1 VVLLVGSAQFG
12 AQIAEE
18 LYQSGR
24 KVYLSVSCARCV
36 PCRYR
41 GKETNWWHDRMG
53 EYDRTV
59 DQLPS
64 PQAKFASK
72 PMISGT
78 KGGHTLNLHQ
88 FVRDGVTLL
97 GCIQGVKDGRVILAQ
112 DLRENLPAPTNS
124 KTISLRPLTNSSRKN
139 GLDARE
145 EVLPKFRDGYDA
157 EQVSELDLEAANI
170 NIVIWATGYSFGFS
184 MVRLPIFDG
193 DSYPVQKR
201 GITRYRICTL

>member
-1 VVLLVGSAQFG
+1 
-12 AQIAEE
+12 
-18 LYQSGR
+18 
-24 KVYLSVSCARCV
+24 
-36 PCRYR
+36 
-41 GKETNWWHDRMG
+41 
-53 EYDRTV
+53 
-59 DQLPS
+59 
-64 PQAKFASK
+64 
-72 PMISGT
+72 MISGT

-88 FVRDGVTLL
+88 FARDGVTLL
-97 GCIQGVKDGRVILAQ
+97 GCIQSVKDGRVILAQ
-112 DLRENLPAPTNS
+112 DLRENLTRADKFEDDFV
-124 KTISLRPLTNSSRKN
+124 KTVDEFIAKN

-193 DSYPVQKR
+193 DGYPVQKR

>member
-1 VVLLVGSAQFG
+1 VLLVGSAQFG

-88 FVRDGVTLL
+88 FARDGVTLL
-97 GCIQGVKDGRVILAQ
+97 GCIQSVKDGRVILAQ

-124 KTISLRPLTNSSRKN
+124 KTISLRPLTNSSRRMALMLEKRCFPN
-139 GLDARE
+139 
-145 EVLPKFRDGYDA
+145 
-157 EQVSELDLEAANI
+157 SEMGMTLNKSQSWI
-170 NIVIWATGYSFGFS
+170 S
-184 MVRLPIFDG
+184 RLPT
-193 DSYPVQKR
+193 S
-201 GITRYRICTL
+201 TS